1 MWRDRFSSFLYLCF
15 RIFFRRFFTTELI
28 GVPPLD
34 QGAGTE
40 LFARPSKG
48 TLLAHPYI
56 PLGGDVMYIIKA
68 PGVSM

>member
-1 MWRDRFSSFLYLCF
+1 LCF

-56 PLGGDVMYIIKA
+56 PIGGAVRGTAVSITGTPALGETV
-68 PGVSM
+68 